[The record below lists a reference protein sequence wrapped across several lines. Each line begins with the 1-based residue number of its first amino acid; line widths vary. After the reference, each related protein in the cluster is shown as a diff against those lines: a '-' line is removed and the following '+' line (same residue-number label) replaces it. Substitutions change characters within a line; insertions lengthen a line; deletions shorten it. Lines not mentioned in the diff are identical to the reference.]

1 MFPRLNSVVAC
12 IGISFLFMV
21 EYYSTVCIDHIM
33 FIHSSV
39 NGHLA
44 FFHLLD
50 ILNNT
55 SINTS
60 IQVSV

>member
-1 MFPRLNSVVAC
+1 ML
-12 IGISFLFMV
+12 
-21 EYYSTVCIDHIM
+21 
-33 FIHSSV
+33 IHSSV

-55 SINTS
+55 TINTG
-60 IQVSV
+60 IEVSV